1 MLHAELSR
9 IVIEHRR
16 MLTEKTRNM
25 VIRALGIREADN
37 DCILTTY
44 REFFL
49 QISFSEVHPLMV
61 FCLARSLE
69 NYDMTSID
77 ACNDMN
83 MNSVLGSHVI
93 NEEASVYHYRA
104 THWLECE
111 LTKERFFE
119 ILNRCTDE
127 AVKGYFHLV
136 T

>member
-1 MLHAELSR
+1 MLHTELSR
-9 IVIEHRR
+9 TEIERRR

-37 DCILTTY
+37 DCILTSY

>member
-9 IVIEHRR
+9 SEIEDRR

-37 DCILTTY
+37 DCILTSY

-61 FCLARSLE
+61 FCLARPLE

>member
-9 IVIEHRR
+9 SEIEHRR
-16 MLTEKTRNM
+16 MLTEKTCNM
-25 VIRALGIREADN
+25 VIRALGIREVDN
-37 DCILTTY
+37 DCILTMY

-61 FCLARSLE
+61 FCLARLLE